1 MTARKERPLMR
12 MERGSVITLV
22 IYVNKSLILCTVAMV
37 NKWLICPINRKS
49 PTPRRLEIDLSNRV
63 DFR

>member
-37 NKWLICPINRKS
+37 NKWLILPHKPQITDA
-49 PTPRRLEIDLSNRV
+49 PTPRNRPLEQG
-63 DFR
+63 